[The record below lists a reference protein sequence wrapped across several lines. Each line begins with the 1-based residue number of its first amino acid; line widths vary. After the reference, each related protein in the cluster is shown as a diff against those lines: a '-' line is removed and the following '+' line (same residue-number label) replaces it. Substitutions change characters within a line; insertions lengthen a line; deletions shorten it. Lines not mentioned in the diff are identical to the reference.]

1 MRHNDPTL
9 NNSVR
14 RFVKLYKRH
23 RLIQDTYVR
32 PAVTSFLQTC
42 DKDAGRVNN
51 NGYRRGGKR
60 IRVQVTSALRRRK
73 GLSRGLRKV
82 QQERPKK
89 NLLINKAKVEE
100 LDRFIMPSRK

>member
-1 MRHNDPTL
+1 MRHNDPAL

-23 RLIQDTYVR
+23 QLIQDTYVR

-51 NGYRRGGKR
+51 NSYRRGGKR

-73 GLSRGLRKV
+73 GLSYEFRKV
-82 QQERPKK
+82 
-89 NLLINKAKVEE
+89 
-100 LDRFIMPSRK
+100 